1 METPFTEDPT
11 SRRIS
16 HSAGLTTDPS
26 VSGLISDAGLRF
38 GNFSREAPSFSQAA
52 SSNPRTSKNRCQF
65 GADTGSM
72 VLGSSHLVPCKNQG
86 WFDPAKA
93 PWAGGLGFTEP
104 VPDRTV
110 SGNKGMFVGQWGAR

>member
-1 METPFTEDPT
+1 MIPIRPTDVMRNGFTRHAVGSGFLRDVFRPETAAYFVGKLPK
-11 SRRIS
+11 
-16 HSAGLTTDPS
+16 
-26 VSGLISDAGLRF
+26 
-38 GNFSREAPSFSQAA
+38 SQAA
-52 SSNPRTSKNRCQF
+52 KNRCQF

-72 VLGSSHLVPCKNQG
+72 VLGSSHLVPCKNEG

-110 SGNKGMFVGQWGAR
+110 SGNEGMFVGQWGAR

>member
-1 METPFTEDPT
+1 MHKFITDSP
-11 SRRIS
+11 RRAS
-16 HSAGLTTDPS
+16 PLKFFVRERP
-26 VSGLISDAGLRF
+26 RF
-38 GNFSREAPSFSQAA
+38 RAKA
-52 SSNPRTSKNRCQF
+52 SSNDRAPKNRCQF

-86 WFDPAKA
+86 WFDPARA

-110 SGNKGMFVGQWGAR
+110 SGNDRIVVGQWGAR